1 MEDLIAIRRYLHQH
15 PELSGF
21 EMRTSDFLIKEF
33 KQLKTTQIIEE
44 IGGHGFIVIFDSGME
59 GPSLLF
65 RSELDGLPIQ
75 ESSDL
80 EYKSIFNSKGHQCGH
95 DGHMSI
101 LLGLG
106 KQLAAN
112 PIKKGK
118 VTLLFQPAEETG
130 EGAEAVIHDPLF
142 RDLRFDEVFA
152 LHNLPSFPFGAII
165 VKNDSFTAAVKSV
178 VIELHGKTAHASEPE
193 NGINPAK
200 AVGEILKD
208 IEELN
213 INEPEQANF
222 KLATLVH
229 VKIGEPAYGVA
240 AGDASIHY
248 TFRSWTNEKLA
259 ELENEIIE
267 KATAIANNNQ
277 LRISHHFLQ
286 RFYASENNP
295 ESVDLVRKACEKSGF
310 NLIENSTPFKWG
322 EDFGYFT
329 KKYKGCLFG
338 LGAGLN
344 QPALHH
350 PDYDFPDQLLKKGVE
365 IFYAIIKERLE

>member
-1 MEDLIAIRRYLHQH
+1 MEDLIAIRKHLHQH

-21 EMRTSDFLIKEF
+21 EMLTADFLLKGF
-33 KQLKTTQIIEE
+33 KQLKTSQIIEE
-44 IGGHGFIVIFDSGME
+44 IGGHGFVVVFDSGIE

-75 ESSDL
+75 ETSDL
-80 EYKSIFNSKGHQCGH
+80 DYKSIFNGKGHQCGH

-118 VTLLFQPAEETG
+118 VSLLFQPAEETG

-142 RDLRFDEVFA
+142 QDLKFDEVFA
-152 LHNLPSFPFGAII
+152 LHNLPGYPFGAIV

-200 AVGEILKD
+200 AVGEILKA

-213 INEPEQANF
+213 INKPEQADF

-229 VKIGEPAYGVA
+229 VKIGEPAYGVS
-240 AGDASIHY
+240 AGEASVHH
-248 TFRSWTNEKLA
+248 TFRSWTNENLAKL
-259 ELENEIIE
+259 EKEIIE
-267 KATAIANNNQ
+267 KATEIAVKNQ
-277 LRISHHFLQ
+277 LSISHHFLQ
-286 RFYASENNP
+286 RFYASENDS
-295 ESVDLVRKACEKSGF
+295 ESVDLVRKACETNDF
-310 NLIENSTPFKWG
+310 NLIENQTPFKWG

-329 KKYKGCLFG
+329 KKYKGCIFG

-350 PDYDFPDQLLKKGVE
+350 PDYDFPDQLIEKGVK
-365 IFYAIIKERLE
+365 IFSAIIKERLE